1 MESSDTLMEAL
12 FFAASCLVIVIYAF
26 KMRATAM
33 KDRDKLRR
41 PMNSLILVDQEGP
54 FDWKIV
60 DIGSP
65 MDVALGWIYKKDE
78 DECQKT
84 QERAE

>member
-1 MESSDTLMEAL
+1 MKFIYRLLEVL
-12 FFAASCLVIVIYAF
+12 FFAASCLIMVVSAF
-26 KMRATAM
+26 KIRATAYG

-41 PMNSLILVDQEGP
+41 PMNSLILVDQGGP

-65 MDVALGWIYKKDE
+65 MDVALGGSYRKEE
-78 DECQKT
+78 DKRE
-84 QERAE
+84 EAEVME

>member
-1 MESSDTLMEAL
+1 MLLEAL
-12 FFAASCLVIVIYAF
+12 FFAASCLVIVVSAF

-33 KDRDKLRR
+33 KDREKLRR
-41 PMNSLILVDQEGP
+41 PMNSLILVDQGGP

-65 MDVALGWIYKKDE
+65 MDVALGGSYRKEE
-78 DECQKT
+78 DETQKT
-84 QERAE
+84 KE